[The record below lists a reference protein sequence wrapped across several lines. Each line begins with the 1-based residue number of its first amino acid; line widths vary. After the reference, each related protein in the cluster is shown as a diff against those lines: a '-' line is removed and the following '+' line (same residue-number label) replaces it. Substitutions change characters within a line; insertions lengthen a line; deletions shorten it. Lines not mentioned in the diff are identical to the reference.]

1 VEIRPLEPVA
11 PFGARVVGLDP
22 GRELSDAEQH
32 ALRAALDEHH
42 LLIAYLPGLTP
53 EGQQR
58 IASVF
63 GPIVDES
70 GKGDGWTLVSD
81 RPGGVINEG
90 PLLFHSDLAFTPT
103 PLTALSLYALE
114 VPAGGTATHF
124 ADGTRAATH
133 LPPDLRASAA
143 GHTALHVFPLTNSRG
158 DERYRIATLDPGA
171 PRAEH
176 PVLWDHP
183 RTGAPTVY
191 VSAMQTDSI
200 VGLPERESEALL
212 VALWDR
218 LYEPGNVYTHRW
230 EVGDLVVW
238 DNVSVQHARDDVKP
252 GDGRTLRRVPV
263 GAIAVK
269 LRPTPDVGPEP
280 GA

>member
-1 VEIRPLEPVA
+1 MKPSNTSHS
-11 PFGARVVGLDP
+11 GT
-22 GRELSDAEQH
+22 DA
-32 ALRAALDEHH
+32 
-42 LLIAYLPGLTP
+42 
-53 EGQQR
+53 
-58 IASVF
+58 S
-63 GPIVDES
+63 
-70 GKGDGWTLVSD
+70 
-81 RPGGVINEG
+81 
-90 PLLFHSDLAFTPT
+90 
-103 PLTALSLYALE
+103 
-114 VPAGGTATHF
+114 
-124 ADGTRAATH
+124 
-133 LPPDLRASAA
+133 ASAA
-143 GHTALHVFPLTNSRG
+143 NSRG

-269 LRPTPDVGPEP
+269 LRPAPDPRPDP